1 MKKENIWSRKIF
13 GLRRK
18 RKMET
23 EKEKI
28 FGPWRRRR
36 TEKENIENIWRRE
49 VVFCGGEEE
58 RRKIWRIFGKENSFF
73 VEEKKNEGGK
83 GGKYNREEN
92 IVAGGRTGGR
102 GWKA

>member
-36 TEKENIENIWRRE
+36 TEKEKE
-49 VVFCGGEEE
+49 
-58 RRKIWRIFGKENSFF
+58 KIFGP
-73 VEEKKNEGGK
+73 
-83 GGKYNREEN
+83 
-92 IVAGGRTGGR
+92 
-102 GWKA
+102 